1 MGGARLEL
9 FDRGVKVKPLEAP
22 CYSRAMARIDFYQV
36 LGVSR
41 DASDDAIKKAYRKLV
56 FQHHPD
62 RNPDSTHAEPKI
74 REINAAYEVIGDPDK
89 RRSYD
94 RLNWGDETARDEAAD
109 PAVILDEM
117 EKKLFDEGRKE
128 VFAVLMKD
136 VKRIKSELA
145 LIRERTVAD
154 QGYDTFKEEIIL
166 GRASEIMEELVT
178 AEMEGRKQRLVEV
191 ATEMLLSQDVVKR
204 GNEKGIRSLRG
215 QLEDVF
221 RKGRMKGFAA
231 ALELFYERR

>member
-22 CYSRAMARIDFYQV
+22 CYSRAMARLDFYQV

-41 DASDDAIKKAYRKLV
+41 DASDDVIKKAYRKLV

-94 RLNWGDETARDEAAD
+94 RLNWGDETARDETAD

-136 VKRIKSELA
+136 VKRIKCELA
-145 LIRERTVAD
+145 VIRERTVAD

-166 GRASEIMEELVT
+166 GRASEIMEQLVT

-191 ATEMLLSQDVVKR
+191 AAEMLLSQDVVKR
-204 GNEKGIRSLRG
+204 GDERGVRSLRG

-221 RKGRMKGFAA
+221 RNGRMKGFAA

>member
-1 MGGARLEL
+1 
-9 FDRGVKVKPLEAP
+9 
-22 CYSRAMARIDFYQV
+22 MARIDFYRV

-62 RNPDSTHAEPKI
+62 HNPDSTQAEVKI
-74 REINAAYEVIGDPDK
+74 REINEAYEVVGDPEK

-94 RLNWGDETARDEAAD
+94 RLTWGDEIERDEAAD

-117 EKKLFDEGRKE
+117 EQKLFDEGRKE

-136 VKRIKSELA
+136 MKRIKAELA
-145 LIRERTVAD
+145 VIRERTVAD
-154 QGYDTFKEEIIL
+154 QGYDTFKEDIIKE
-166 GRASEIMEELVT
+166 RASEVMAELVT
-178 AEMEGRKQRLVEV
+178 AEMEGRKQRLLNV
-191 ATEMLLSQDVVKR
+191 ATEMLLSQGVVKR
-204 GNEKGIRSLRG
+204 DDKGGIRSLRG
-215 QLEDVF
+215 QLDETF

>member
-1 MGGARLEL
+1 
-9 FDRGVKVKPLEAP
+9 
-22 CYSRAMARIDFYQV
+22 MARIDFYRV

-62 RNPDSTHAEPKI
+62 RNPDSAHAESKI
-74 REINAAYEVIGDPDK
+74 RELNAAYEVIGESEK
-89 RRSYD
+89 RRTYD
-94 RLNWGDETARDEAAD
+94 RLNWGEEAARDEAAD

-128 VFAVLMKD
+128 VFAILMKD
-136 VKRIKSELA
+136 VKRIKAELA
-145 LIRERTVAD
+145 VIRERTVAD
-154 QGYDTFKEEIIL
+154 QGYDTFKEAIIQE
-166 GRASEIMEELVT
+166 RVSEVMEELVT

-191 ATEMLLSQDVVKR
+191 ATEMLLSQGVVKR
-204 GNEKGIRSLRG
+204 DDEGGVRSLRG

-221 RKGRMKGFAA
+221 HKGRMKGFAS

>member
-1 MGGARLEL
+1 
-9 FDRGVKVKPLEAP
+9 
-22 CYSRAMARIDFYQV
+22 MARIDFYRV

-56 FQHHPD
+56 LQHHPD

-74 REINAAYEVIGDPDK
+74 REINAAYEVVGDPDK

-117 EKKLFDEGRKE
+117 EQKLFDEGRKE

-136 VKRIKSELA
+136 VKRIKVDLA
-145 LIRERTVAD
+145 VIRERTVAD
-154 QGYDTFKEEIIL
+154 QGYDTFKEEMIRE
-166 GRASEIMEELVT
+166 RASEVMEELVT
-178 AEMEGRKQRLVEV
+178 AEMDRRKQRLVEV
-191 ATEMLLSQDVVKR
+191 ATEMLLSQGVVKR
-204 GNEKGIRSLRG
+204 GDEGGVRSLRG
-215 QLEDVF
+215 QLEEVF
-221 RKGRMKGFAA
+221 RKGRMKGFVA

>member
-1 MGGARLEL
+1 
-9 FDRGVKVKPLEAP
+9 
-22 CYSRAMARIDFYQV
+22 MARIDFYRV

-41 DASDDAIKKAYRKLV
+41 DASDDAIKKAYRKLA
-56 FQHHPD
+56 FLHHPD
-62 RNPDSTHAEPKI
+62 RNPDSTQAEDKI
-74 REINAAYEVIGDPDK
+74 REINAAYEVVGDPDK
-89 RRSYD
+89 RGSYD
-94 RLNWGDETARDEAAD
+94 RLNWGEETARDEAPD

-117 EKKLFDEGRKE
+117 EQKLFDEGRKE

-145 LIRERTVAD
+145 VIRERTVAD
-154 QGYDTFKEEIIL
+154 QGYDTFKEEIIRE
-166 GRASEIMEELVT
+166 RASEVMEALVT
-178 AEMEGRKQRLVEV
+178 AEMQGRKQRLVEV
-191 ATEMLLSQDVVKR
+191 AAEMLLSQGVVKR
-204 GNEKGIRSLRG
+204 NDEGGIRSLRG

>member
-1 MGGARLEL
+1 
-9 FDRGVKVKPLEAP
+9 
-22 CYSRAMARIDFYQV
+22 MARIDFYRV

-41 DASDDAIKKAYRKLV
+41 DVSDDAIKKAYRKLV

-62 RNPDSTHAEPKI
+62 RNPDSAHAESKI
-74 REINAAYEVIGDPDK
+74 REINEAYEVIGDLEK

-94 RLNWGDETARDEAAD
+94 RLNWGEEPARDEVAD

-136 VKRIKSELA
+136 VKRIKAELA
-145 LIRERTVAD
+145 VIRERTVAD
-154 QGYDTFKEEIIL
+154 QGYDTFKEEIIRE
-166 GRASEIMEELVT
+166 RASEVMDELVT
-178 AEMEGRKQRLVEV
+178 ADMEGRKRRLVEV
-191 ATEMLLSQDVVKR
+191 ATEMLLSQGVVKR
-204 GNEKGIRSLRG
+204 DDEGGVRSLQG
-215 QLEDVF
+215 KLDEVF
-221 RKGRMKGFAA
+221 LKGRAKGFIA

>member
-1 MGGARLEL
+1 
-9 FDRGVKVKPLEAP
+9 
-22 CYSRAMARIDFYQV
+22 MARIDFYRV

-41 DASDDAIKKAYRKLV
+41 DAPDDAIKKAYRKLV

-62 RNPDSTHAEPKI
+62 RHPESTQAEAKI
-74 REINAAYEVIGDPDK
+74 RELNAAYEIIGDPEK
-89 RRSYD
+89 RRNYD
-94 RLNWGDETARDEAAD
+94 RLNWGDETTRDEAID

-117 EKKLFDEGRKE
+117 ELKLFDEGRKE

-136 VKRIKSELA
+136 VKRIKAELA
-145 LIRERTVAD
+145 VIRERTVAD
-154 QGYDTFKEEIIL
+154 QGYDTFKEAIIRE
-166 GRASEIMEELVT
+166 RALEAMEELVT

-191 ATEMLLSQDVVKR
+191 ATEMLLSQGVANR
-204 GNEKGIRSLRG
+204 GDEGGVRSLRG

-221 RKGRMKGFAA
+221 RKGRIKGFAS

>member
-1 MGGARLEL
+1 MHGIVA
-9 FDRGVKVKPLEAP
+9 
-22 CYSRAMARIDFYQV
+22 AMARTDFYRV

-41 DASDDAIKKAYRKLV
+41 DASDEAIKKAYRKLV

-62 RNPDSTHAEPKI
+62 RNPDNTHAEPKI
-74 REINAAYEVIGDPDK
+74 REINAAYEVVGDPDK

-94 RLNWGDETARDEAAD
+94 RLNWGDEAARDEAAD

-136 VKRIKSELA
+136 VKRIKTELA
-145 LIRERTVAD
+145 VIRERTVAD
-154 QGYDTFKEEIIL
+154 QGYDTFKEEMIR
-166 GRASEIMEELVT
+166 GRASEVMEELVT

-191 ATEMLLSQDVVKR
+191 ATEMLLSQGVVKR
-204 GNEKGIRSLRG
+204 GDEGGVRSLRG
-215 QLEDVF
+215 GLKEVF
-221 RKGRMKGFAA
+221 SKGRMKGFAA

>member
-1 MGGARLEL
+1 
-9 FDRGVKVKPLEAP
+9 
-22 CYSRAMARIDFYQV
+22 MARIDYYRV

-74 REINAAYEVIGDPDK
+74 REINAAYEVVGDPEK

-94 RLNWGDETARDEAAD
+94 RLNWGEEAGREEATD

-136 VKRIKSELA
+136 VKRIKTELA
-145 LIRERTVAD
+145 VVRERTVAD
-154 QGYDTFKEEIIL
+154 QGYDTFKEEIIRE
-166 GRASEIMEELVT
+166 RASEIMEELVT
-178 AEMEGRKQRLVEV
+178 ADMEGRKQRLVEV

-204 GNEKGIRSLRG
+204 SDESGVRSLCG
-215 QLEDVF
+215 QLEEVF
-221 RKGRMKGFAA
+221 QKGRLKGFAA

>member
-1 MGGARLEL
+1 
-9 FDRGVKVKPLEAP
+9 
-22 CYSRAMARIDFYQV
+22 MARIDFYRV

-41 DASDDAIKKAYRKLV
+41 NASDEAIKKAYRKLA
-56 FQHHPD
+56 FHHHPD

-94 RLNWGDETARDEAAD
+94 RLNWGDEATQDEAAD

-128 VFAVLMKD
+128 VFAIMMKD
-136 VKRIKSELA
+136 VKRIKAELS

-154 QGYDTFKEEIIL
+154 QGYDTFKEAIIQK
-166 GRASEIMEELVT
+166 RASDIMEELVT

-204 GNEKGIRSLRG
+204 DDERGIRSLRG